1 MISGFICI
9 NKPAGITSFKA
20 VRTAAK
26 ALGSKKAGH
35 AGTLDPFATGVL
47 PVAIGEA
54 TKAVRYLHLTEKTYV
69 ATIRF
74 GILTDTLDI
83 TGREIASSAI
93 PTLTGDAID
102 EALKQM
108 QGEILQKPPS
118 FSAIRINGRRLYD
131 LARNGEPAEAPMRK
145 VVIHETALIDIRG
158 NEASVRVRCGTG
170 TYIRSLAR
178 DIGALLGTHA
188 ILSALCRTSYGPF
201 ELSSSVAP
209 ENADQ
214 GHMFSITEAL
224 PHLKMLAMQP
234 EACGKIRNGMKID
247 RAFLNTGG
255 ADVPDEKRFA
265 VTEPGGEFAAVIHR
279 NDDDTFEIERVFN
292 RPHNP

>member
-26 ALGSKKAGH
+26 SLGSKKTGH

-47 PVAIGEA
+47 PIAIGEA

-74 GILTDTLDI
+74 GILTDSLDI
-83 TGREIASSAI
+83 TGKEIATSAV
-93 PTLTGDAID
+93 PSLTADAID

-131 LARNGEPAEAPMRK
+131 LARNGEPAEAPARK
-145 VVIHETALIDIRG
+145 VVIHETALIDIRE
-158 NEASVRVRCGTG
+158 NEATVRVCCGTG

-209 ENADQ
+209 ENAAQ
-214 GHMFSITEAL
+214 GYVFSIAEAL
-224 PHLKMLAMQP
+224 PHLKMLIMQA
-234 EACGKIRNGMKID
+234 EACNRIRNGMKID
-247 RAFLNTGG
+247 RAFLSMEG
-255 ADVPDEKRFA
+255 AGEPVEARFA
-265 VTEPGGEFAAVIHR
+265 IIEPGGEFAAVIHR
-279 NDDDTFEIERVFN
+279 KEDDSFEIERVFN
-292 RPHNP
+292 RPRKP